1 MTEQELQAID
11 DLLAKLPGKGE
22 WWAEGVRPYGVNWEV
37 RYTTGDEGE
46 YDAIGTMYRQEA
58 EYVAQ
63 LPASCRQL
71 YAEVQ
76 FLRGQLADLCEDSR
90 AVAEV
95 GRLRLIIQAIRAQV
109 EDYQDTME
117 SYSPKWMGVA
127 AAMARLREMASVEGG
142 NP

>member
-1 MTEQELQAID
+1 MQAID
-11 DLLAKLPGKGE
+11 DLLAKLPGGGE
-22 WWAEGVRPYGVNWEV
+22 WWPIMVQPYILGDWQVRC
-37 RYTTGDEGE
+37 GE
-46 YDAIGTMYRQEA
+46 IDAADVIARVDTQQEA
-58 EYVAQ
+58 ESIAQ